1 LFLKAHNPK
10 HFYQFGAF
18 LLDPAER
25 TLTRAGTPV
34 PLTPKAFDTLLV
46 LVRHSGHTV
55 EKEELFK
62 EVWPDTF
69 VEDGNLAVK
78 IFALRKALGHTDGGG
93 EYIETIPK
101 RGYRFNAKVEVRA
114 CATDGHPTIAAQTS
128 VPALVGETR
137 SSFVAG
143 RIALLCL
150 GAVALVGATAWL
162 YRARTRPPLSTTD
175 SVLVTDFVNT
185 TGDPVFDDTVKQAV
199 SVQLAQSPFLNILSD
214 ARVAATL
221 RLMTKEV
228 DAKLTPGL
236 ARDVCQRAGGKAY
249 ISGSIGNLGR
259 QYILGLNVINC

>member
-1 LFLKAHNPK
+1 MFLKAHNPK

-101 RGYRFNAKVEVRA
+101 RGY
-114 CATDGHPTIAAQTS
+114 
-128 VPALVGETR
+128 PALVGETR